1 MQIGLSLCRLKFCV
15 NLQTW
20 SNLTCRLH
28 TTLQTVAAMK
38 STEIDETDV
47 KNLNGLLSSEQIEEF
62 HRRGVLVVR
71 NFLNGD
77 EVAEA
82 RKGKLFKLLCYLSAL

>member
-1 MQIGLSLCRLKFCV
+1 MK
-15 NLQTW
+15 
-20 SNLTCRLH
+20 CRLH

-38 STEIDETDV
+38 STEIDETDL
-47 KNLNGLLSSEQIEEF
+47 KNVNLLLSSEQIEEF

-82 RKGKLFKLLCYLSAL
+82 RKGKLFQLLCYLSAL